1 MINRLKL
8 LVIED
13 NPGDALLTR
22 SLLEGT
28 RVEIDSFHVIET
40 LSQAEAYAGTDKV
53 DLILLDLNIPD
64 SNGIETFD
72 VISSLFPDVPIIIL
86 SVLRESEVANEAL
99 SHGAQ
104 DFLIKG
110 EFDEL
115 LLERA
120 IRYSIER
127 VDSLRKLR
135 QSEERYR
142 QLFNLNPQPM
152 YAFDEETLEF
162 FLVNKATIDNYGY
175 SREEFMK
182 MKLTDIRPASELP
195 LMYRQL
201 EEQRTSTT
209 SMVSGTWIHQRKDGS
224 LIEVNIMSMRLEVD
238 NRIARLVVVEDV
250 TEKRKTM
257 NHLLMLESVITNIND
272 AILITEAEPI
282 KGDGPKILYANKA
295 FENMT
300 GYTLEE
306 IRGLTPRILQG
317 PETDRSELDRIHD
330 SMSKW
335 ESADA
340 EVINYRKDG
349 STFWSHFSVVPV
361 ADENGWFTYWISV
374 QRNISGRKHAETE
387 QRLLTQELLQQ
398 NRDLQQF
405 SFIIS
410 HNFRAP
416 IANMQGLLNL
426 LDTNN
431 YSDESKVIIENL
443 NTTVNQ
449 LDGTLNDLVKVVL
462 LKSFANLDSERITFD
477 DIIFS
482 TKLSLKHDLADH
494 SIQLYTSFDKA
505 PSVYTNR
512 VALDSIFLH
521 LISNAIKYR
530 SPLRDLVINVSTHT
544 DSEYTIIT
552 IKDNGLGM
560 DVDRYRDRIFGMHQ
574 RFHSHKEGRGM
585 GLYMTNH
592 QVMALG
598 GHIEVSGKENEGL
611 EFRIFLK
618 EKMGNRK

>member
-1 MINRLKL
+1 MIKRLKNL
-8 LVIED
+8 LLIED

-22 SLLEGT
+22 SLLEST
-28 RVEIDSFHVIET
+28 QAELDSFHVVET
-40 LSQAEAYAGTDKV
+40 LRQAEAFAGTEDI
-53 DLILLDLNIPD
+53 DLILLDLNLPD
-64 SNGIETFD
+64 SNGIETFEA
-72 VISSLFPDVPIIIL
+72 VSNLFYDVPIIVL
-86 SVLRESEVANEAL
+86 SGLRESEVANEAL
-99 SHGAQ
+99 KHGAQ

-127 VDSLRKLR
+127 ADNLRKLR
-135 QSEERYR
+135 VSEERYR
-142 QLFNLNPQPM
+142 ELFNLNPQPM

-162 FLVNKATIDNYGY
+162 FLVNKATIDHYGY
-175 SREEFMK
+175 SQEEFMN
-182 MKLTDIRPASELP
+182 MKLTDIRPASELSQ
-195 LMYRQL
+195 MYRQL
-201 EEQRTSTT
+201 EKQRSDTVP
-209 SMVSGTWIHQRKDGS
+209 MVSGTWIHQRKDGS

-238 NRIARLVVVEDV
+238 NRVARLVIIEDV

-282 KGDGPKILYANKA
+282 RGDGPKIIYANKA

-300 GYTLEE
+300 GYSLEE
-306 IRGLTPRILQG
+306 IKNLTPRILQG
-317 PETDRSELDRIHD
+317 PDTDRAALDR
-330 SMSKW
+330 MYECMKRW
-335 ESADA
+335 EPTDV

-349 STFWSHFSVVPV
+349 SPFWSHFSVVPV
-361 ADENGWFTYWISV
+361 ADENGWYTYWISV
-374 QRNISGRKHAETE
+374 QRDISGRKQAEAE

-426 LDTNN
+426 LETNELSN
-431 YSDESKVIIENL
+431 ESKLIIDNL
-443 NTTVNQ
+443 NTTVSQ

-462 LKSFANLDSERITFD
+462 LKSFTNLDSEWIKFD
-477 DIIFS
+477 DILFS
-482 TKLSLKHDLADH
+482 TKLSLKHELDDK
-494 SIQLYTSFDKA
+494 SIHIVSSFEQK
-505 PSVYTNR
+505 PSVFSNR
-512 VALDSIFLH
+512 VALDNIFLH
-521 LISNAIKYR
+521 LISNSVKYR
-530 SPLRDLVINVSTHT
+530 SPERDLIINVSTHT
-544 DSEYTIIT
+544 DSEHTIII

-560 DVDRYRDRIFGMHQ
+560 NVDRYRDRIFGMHQ
-574 RFHSHKEGRGM
+574 RFHTHKEGRGM

-598 GHIEVSGKENEGL
+598 GHIEISGKENEGL

-618 EKMGNRK
+618 EKKGK